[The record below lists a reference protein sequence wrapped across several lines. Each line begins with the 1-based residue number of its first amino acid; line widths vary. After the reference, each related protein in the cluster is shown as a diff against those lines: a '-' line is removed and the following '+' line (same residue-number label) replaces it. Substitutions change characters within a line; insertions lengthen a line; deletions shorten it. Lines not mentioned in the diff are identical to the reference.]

1 MARISWLPGAAAG
14 FVMAAMAANAHAS
27 PVGGT
32 AKALVLPSMTGST
45 IEKIATRVCW
55 RENGVRR
62 CRSLNNGGVYGYQS
76 PRRANGY
83 RDQIETDPD
92 DFPIGSTEWWRTMD
106 YQDRGGQGNGH
117 P

>member
-1 MARISWLPGAAAG
+1 MARKSWLPASVAAFAL
-14 FVMAAMAANAHAS
+14 AAMAASAHAG

-32 AKALVLPSMTGST
+32 ARELVLAGVTGSNV
-45 IEKIATRVCW
+45 EEVATRVCW

-62 CRSLNNGGVYGYQS
+62 CRSVNNVYGYQS
-76 PRRANGY
+76 LRRSNGY
-83 RDQIETDPD
+83 RDQIETNPD
-92 DFPIGSTEWWRTMD
+92 DFPIGSTDWWRAMD

>member
-14 FVMAAMAANAHAS
+14 FVLAAMAANAHAS

-45 IEKIATRVCW
+45 VEKIATRVCW

>member
-1 MARISWLPGAAAG
+1 MARKLWLPGSAAV
-14 FVMAAMAANAHAS
+14 FVLAATAANAHAS
-27 PVGGT
+27 PVAGT
-32 AKALVLPSMTGST
+32 ARELVSPRGSN
-45 IEKIATRVCW
+45 IEEVASRVCW

-62 CRSLNNGGVYGYQS
+62 CRSINNSMGVYGYQS
-76 PRRANGY
+76 PRRSYNY

-92 DFPIGSTEWWRTMD
+92 DYPVGSTLWWRSMD